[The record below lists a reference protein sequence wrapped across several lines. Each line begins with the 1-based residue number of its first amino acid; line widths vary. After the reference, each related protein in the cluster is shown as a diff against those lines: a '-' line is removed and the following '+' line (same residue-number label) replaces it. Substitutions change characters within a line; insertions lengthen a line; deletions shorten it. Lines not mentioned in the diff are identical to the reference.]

1 MSLPVE
7 IESRREAIAAL
18 LRENGADLVEIL
30 FRRAGSRS
38 FLTFIVDKDGGISL
52 EECARI
58 NQRLGIY
65 FDSLSEGHPTES
77 GGFLSGPYF
86 LEVNSPGL
94 DRPLKTEKDFL
105 KVVDRP
111 IKLVYRADDGR
122 TLDEIG
128 VVRSAQD
135 GLLCLVRRRDGREIS
150 VPIES
155 VLKAVREIGFSR

>member
-7 IESRREAIAAL
+7 IESRRDAIASL

-30 FRRAGSRS
+30 FRRAGSRA
-38 FLTFIVDKDGGISL
+38 FVTFIVDKEGGISL

-58 NQRLGIY
+58 NQRLGIF
-65 FDSLSEGHPTES
+65 FDSLSEDQAG
-77 GGFLSGPYF
+77 GGAGFLGGPYF

-111 IKLVYRADDGR
+111 VKLVYRAEDGR
-122 TLDEIG
+122 TLDEVG
-128 VVRSAQD
+128 TLKSVQD
-135 GLLCLVRRRDGREIS
+135 GLLRLVRRRDGREIA
-150 VPIES
+150 VAIES